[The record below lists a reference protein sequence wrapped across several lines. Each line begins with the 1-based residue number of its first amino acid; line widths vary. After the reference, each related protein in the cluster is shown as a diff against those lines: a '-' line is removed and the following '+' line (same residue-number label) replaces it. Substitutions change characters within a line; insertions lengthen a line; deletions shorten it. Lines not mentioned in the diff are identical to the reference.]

1 VKLEPPIV
9 RAAQRGEVSQVRL
22 PLQAREPYY
31 RQNTRLRSGQS
42 STLVKPFAPQEGER
56 LAVRHK
62 QGPAAC
68 HAIVTASPA
77 KRT

>member
-1 VKLEPPIV
+1 MKLEPAVV

-31 RQNTRLRSGQS
+31 RPNARLRSGQS
-42 STLVKPFAPQEGER
+42 STLVTPFRPKEGER
-56 LAVRHK
+56 LAVRHQ

-68 HAIVTASPA
+68 HVIVKTSPVP
-77 KRT
+77 T